1 MLSKWKTNL
10 VNHVFATNHLINSLL
25 GEIILNYI
33 LIPLW
38 SENNLS
44 QKHLSKDK
52 RFTLSLYFRWIR
64 AQVAVSQASTSGPH
78 QEHSLSLTPHSDN
91 CWLFT
96 GYTKPGT
103 TDPVVLNTLQKISV
117 LCAVN
122 QQVNFWF
129 WTERHTAGFRIPWEW
144 NRNSRGARGDEQS
157 GGWLPSDWTWAALP
171 PVCNRASD

>member
-78 QEHSLSLTPHSDN
+78 QEHSKLNPPTVTTAGYLQGTLNPNRVIWHHWPSGTQHSSEN
-91 CWLFT
+91 ICAVCS
-96 GYTKPGT
+96 KPASQFL
-103 TDPVVLNTLQKISV
+103 VLNRKTHGRLPHTLRVKS
-117 LCAVN
+117 
-122 QQVNFWF
+122 
-129 WTERHTAGFRIPWEW
+129 
-144 NRNSRGARGDEQS
+144 
-157 GGWLPSDWTWAALP
+157 
-171 PVCNRASD
+171 